1 MPTSF
6 SNGALVIKVPTWIL
20 SFFGLVFG
28 LFHAALAVMWISKN
42 ARPDL
47 VILALIAYIAI
58 LIPTVVVQ
66 GSRSMSL
73 RLAWVNVSV
82 CALIPLVI
90 NSQLDPRHLGDYSTW
105 YVLGIGTILGGTA
118 LRGHRGFAWAGLAVL
133 VSEIALWGGVASLA
147 STGLPGV
154 FSLVVTGH
162 AVSVGVQRAMQT
174 SEEMNRVAAA
184 TAAETVAVEA
194 AGQVRSRLLDKTL
207 RTALPA
213 LNLIAALG
221 GNLTDSQKREALLL
235 EAALRDEIRGEAL
248 LNDSMR
254 SAIKAARE
262 RGVEVLVLDEG
273 GLEGLGP
280 EEREQLLTR
289 ASASF
294 SAVNAGRLTLRSPQG
309 EDWRITVAAV
319 RPGTSAPDLWLKF
332 S

>member
-1 MPTSF
+1 M
-6 SNGALVIKVPTWIL
+6 LRVPTWLL
-20 SFFGLVFG
+20 SFFGLIFG
-28 LFHAALAVMWISKN
+28 FFHAVLGVIWIN
-42 ARPDL
+42 ENDRAEI
-47 VILALIAYIAI
+47 VIAALIAYVAI
-58 LIPTVVVQ
+58 LIATISV
-66 GSRSMSL
+66 GESRAMP
-73 RLAWVNVSV
+73 RWVAWIDLIV
-82 CALIPLVI
+82 CALIPLAI
-90 NSQLDPRHLGDYSTW
+90 NSQLDASHLGDYATW
-105 YVLGIGTILGGTA
+105 YVLGVGTILGGMA
-118 LRGHRGFAWAGLAVL
+118 VRGRRVLAWVGLAVL
-133 VSEIALWGGVASLA
+133 VLEIAAWGGVGSLA

-154 FSLVVTGH
+154 LSLIVTGH
-162 AVSVGVQRAMQT
+162 AVSLGVERAVKAAQ
-174 SEEMNRVAAA
+174 ELNRLAAVS
-184 TAAETVAVEA
+184 AAEAAAVEA
-194 AGQVRSRLLDKTL
+194 AGEVRSKLLEKTL

-273 GLEGLGP
+273 GLDGLGL
-280 EEREQLLTR
+280 EEREQLLNR

-294 SAVNAGRLTLRSPQG
+294 ANVSAGRLTVRSPRG

-319 RPGTSAPDLWLKF
+319 RPGTAAPDLWLKL

>member
-1 MPTSF
+1 M
-6 SNGALVIKVPTWIL
+6 LRVPTWLL

-28 LFHAALAVMWISKN
+28 LFHAVLGVIWIN
-42 ARPDL
+42 ENDRAEI
-47 VILALIAYIAI
+47 VIAALIAYVAI
-58 LIPTVVVQ
+58 LIATISV
-66 GSRSMSL
+66 GESRAL
-73 RLAWVNVSV
+73 PRWVAWIDLTV
-82 CALIPLVI
+82 CALIPLAI
-90 NSQLDPRHLGDYSTW
+90 NSQLDASHLGDYATW
-105 YVLGIGTILGGTA
+105 YVLGVGTILGGMA
-118 LRGHRGFAWAGLAVL
+118 VRGRRVLAWVGLAVL
-133 VSEIALWGGVASLA
+133 VLEIAAWGGLGSLA

-154 FSLVVTGH
+154 LSLVVTGH
-162 AVSVGVQRAMQT
+162 AVSLGVERAVKAAQ
-174 SEEMNRVAAA
+174 ELNRLAAVS
-184 TAAETVAVEA
+184 AAETAAVEA
-194 AGQVRSRLLDKTL
+194 AGEVRSKLLDKTL

-273 GLEGLGP
+273 GLDGLEP
-280 EEREQLLTR
+280 EEREQLLNR

-294 SAVNAGRLTLRSPQG
+294 VNVSAGRLTVRSPRG

-319 RPGTSAPDLWLKF
+319 RPGTAAPDLWLKL